1 VRDRDENEWL
11 ERVRGD
17 YQSAGPTG
25 AVGGRERLLER
36 ISRERPPRRH
46 MANPFGWLSE
56 QPVSVQ
62 GAVVCAALLLAAA
75 SGVGA
80 LRGLERAPEHEAAS
94 VTASRTTESGAPAGL
109 TAPRAIE
116 SGSATGGAITF
127 AYRAPQVSSVSLVGD
142 FNSWDPRATPM
153 RRQGQGD
160 VWTAQVALPEGL
172 HSYAYVIDGEQWQP
186 DPGAPLSADT
196 PFGRRSSIIVVGERE
211 TF

>member
-1 VRDRDENEWL
+1 MRDRDENDWL
-11 ERVRGD
+11 QRVRGD
-17 YQSAGPTG
+17 YQSAGPAG
-25 AVGGRERLLER
+25 ASGGRERLLER

-80 LRGLERAPEHEAAS
+80 LRGLERAPEHEAAG
-94 VTASRTTESGAPAGL
+94 VM
-109 TAPRAIE
+109 APRATA
-116 SGSATGGAITF
+116 SGAEAGGAITF

-172 HSYAYVIDGEQWQP
+172 HSYAYVIDGQQWQP

>member
-1 VRDRDENEWL
+1 
-11 ERVRGD
+11 
-17 YQSAGPTG
+17 
-25 AVGGRERLLER
+25 
-36 ISRERPPRRH
+36 

-62 GAVVCAALLLAAA
+62 GAVACAALLLAAA

-80 LRGLERAPEHEAAS
+80 LRGFERAPEHEAAG
-94 VTASRTTESGAPAGL
+94 VI
-109 TAPRAIE
+109 APRAIE
-116 SGSATGGAITF
+116 SGSAVGGAITF

-172 HSYAYVIDGEQWQP
+172 HSYAYVIDGQQWQP